1 MGIDVRLRD
10 RSTGAG
16 AKVLTN
22 GQLVVGTLA
31 NSDTS
36 VQTMGTAN
44 TPVSFFAPISG
55 HKFVVTDILL
65 YANKNV
71 GAGDATVTIYESTDG
86 PATATQSKILLQ
98 TEMLKQTSRDLI
110 GLNLAVSEGSW
121 LNGVTDDDDVFAT
134 IMGYYSPLTPGE

>member
-1 MGIDVRLRD
+1 MGMDIRLRD
-10 RSTGAG
+10 SFTGAG
-16 AKVLTN
+16 AKVLAN

-44 TPVSFFAPISG
+44 TPVSFFPPVNSQ
-55 HKFVVTDILL
+55 KFIITDILL

-71 GAGDATVTIYESTDG
+71 GVNDATVTIYESTDG

-98 TEMLKQTSRDLI
+98 TEMVKQTSRDLI
-110 GLNLAVSEGSW
+110 GLNLAVSSGSW
-121 LNGVTDDDDVFAT
+121 LNGVTDDDDIFAT
-134 IMGYYSPLTPGE
+134 IMGYYSPN